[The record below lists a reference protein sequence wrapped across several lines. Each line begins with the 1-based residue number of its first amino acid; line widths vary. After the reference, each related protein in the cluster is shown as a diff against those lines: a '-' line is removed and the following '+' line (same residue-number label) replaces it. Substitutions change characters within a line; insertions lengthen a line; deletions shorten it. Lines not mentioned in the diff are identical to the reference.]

1 MSPWLHSH
9 VFRPFL
15 SPDPLAHHKSADC
28 HLQQVRDPVYHA
40 KLRRVFTPSFSKTSL
55 RAYEPVIH
63 KYTDM
68 FIDQIGKLGSP
79 SSEGINITGAFN
91 WVTFDIIGTIFP
103 SYFLALFNIPRGHQD
118 TMLEMLNSL

>member
-40 KLRRVFTPSFSKTSL
+40 KLRRVFTPSFSTTSL

-79 SSEGINITGAFN
+79 SSEGINITGALN
-91 WVTFDIIGTIFP
+91 WVTFDIIGMMLS
-103 SYFLALFNIPRGHQD
+103 SYFPVLSSVLRCLKIPCAIY
-118 TMLEMLNSL
+118 